1 MQFQQASASELTK
14 RRVSLS
20 LKFPVLDFTDRI
32 VVVDHVLQCTS
43 ADRPALDLCW
53 TSSHRTP
60 RWTSWRRRGSSA
72 DWNLC
77 QPDFAT
83 DRPPPASRELA
94 SSSQFRTMT
103 CPFSTKMVITTV
115 FILTDFKI
123 HSIMADLSSS
133 PSWLVDC
140 FEQLTDDVRMSMS
153 CTSKRWWILSITL
166 CEHASA
172 IAL

>member
-1 MQFQQASASELTK
+1 M
-14 RRVSLS
+14 LS
-20 LKFPVLDFTDRI
+20 LISLTWLSVQRPWADSQLLETVGTKVYQS
-32 VVVDHVLQCTS
+32 LQC
-43 ADRPALDLCW
+43 DFLYRL
-53 TSSHRTP
+53 
-60 RWTSWRRRGSSA
+60 RGSSA